1 MRIRPAVFALL
12 VVTIF
17 LAPVVVANAAG
28 LWATTGGSAAGQG
41 GGGGGG
47 EGGAEGGGG
56 DGGGQGG
63 VQGGGGEGGGGQG
76 GGGEGGGRVVPP
88 GEARGWMTLQ
98 QVADANAIPLAEI
111 LAAFG
116 LPPDT
121 DPATA
126 LRDLESERF
135 SVAALRAWL
144 AERASP

>member
-1 MRIRPAVFALL
+1 MRIRPALFALL

-28 LWATTGGSAAGQG
+28 LWATTGGPAAGQG

-47 EGGAEGGGG
+47 
-56 DGGGQGG
+56 GGQS
-63 VQGGGGEGGGGQG
+63 GGEGGGGGG
-76 GGGEGGGRVVPP
+76 GGGEGENGEGGGGGGGGGGGRVVAP
-88 GEARGWMTLQ
+88 GEARGWMTLE
-98 QVADANAIPLAEI
+98 QVADANAIPLAE
-111 LAAFG
+111 LLVAFG

-135 SVAALRAWL
+135 SVAALRTWL

>member
-1 MRIRPAVFALL
+1 MRIRPAVFAVL

-28 LWATTGGSAAGQG
+28 LWATTGGPAAGQG
-41 GGGGGG
+41 GGGGG
-47 EGGAEGGGG
+47 
-56 DGGGQGG
+56 Q
-63 VQGGGGEGGGGQG
+63 GGGEGGGGGGGQGGG
-76 GGGEGGGRVVPP
+76 GGGEGGGRVVTP
-88 GEARGWMTLQ
+88 GAARGWMTLE

-111 LAAFG
+111 LVAFD

-121 DPATA
+121 NPSTA

-135 SVAALRAWL
+135 SVPALRAWL